1 MSALLFPGQGSQAV
15 GMGSE
20 LYKNF
25 DIVKKIFAEAD
36 EKLGYSISKLIL
48 EGPEDQLQLTKNTQP
63 AILTVSYSIYKVLKD
78 EFNFDFSSFKYFA
91 GHSLGEYSAL
101 VCSESLSFDDA
112 LYLLHERGK
121 AMQEAVPVGKGS
133 MIAVLGLKTEDFD
146 GLLNSL
152 DKKKGVCEIA
162 NDNAAGQIIISG
174 NKDSVSSLQV
184 LLKEKKIKSIPLKV
198 SAPFHCS
205 LMKPASVK
213 MQDKINNTKFHNPL
227 FEIINNVTATPE
239 NDSSKIK
246 KLLIEQIFSTVK
258 WRQSILNMS
267 EKGVQ
272 NFIEI
277 GPGKVL
283 TGMVKRTVKEANC
296 FSINSIADIKNLI
309 DEFKNRK
316 VLITGAT
323 GGIGNSLVEKFSD
336 LGSTVMATGT
346 NEVKLNNLKKFPNIL
361 IEKFKLDE
369 HDKIESFIELV
380 NEKLNGID
388 ILVNNAGITL
398 DNLSIRL
405 TEENWKKVL
414 DINLT
419 SSFLMCKYTI
429 KKMLKKY
436 GKIVNITSIVG
447 HTGNL
452 GQANYAAS
460 KAGIVAFSKS
470 LASEYAKKNININ
483 CVSPGFIKTD
493 MTDKI
498 NEDFKKTLIGKI
510 PSGDLGSGEDV
521 SNCVAFLAS
530 DMAKYINGET
540 IHVNGG
546 MYMA

>member
-309 DEFKNRK
+309 DEFKK
-316 VLITGAT
+316 
-323 GGIGNSLVEKFSD
+323 
-336 LGSTVMATGT
+336 
-346 NEVKLNNLKKFPNIL
+346 
-361 IEKFKLDE
+361 
-369 HDKIESFIELV
+369 
-380 NEKLNGID
+380 
-388 ILVNNAGITL
+388 
-398 DNLSIRL
+398 
-405 TEENWKKVL
+405 
-414 DINLT
+414 
-419 SSFLMCKYTI
+419 
-429 KKMLKKY
+429 
-436 GKIVNITSIVG
+436 
-447 HTGNL
+447 
-452 GQANYAAS
+452 
-460 KAGIVAFSKS
+460 
-470 LASEYAKKNININ
+470 
-483 CVSPGFIKTD
+483 
-493 MTDKI
+493 
-498 NEDFKKTLIGKI
+498 
-510 PSGDLGSGEDV
+510 
-521 SNCVAFLAS
+521 
-530 DMAKYINGET
+530 
-540 IHVNGG
+540 
-546 MYMA
+546 